1 MKRIKLFCCLAA
13 AALFAAGC
21 GALFRTPEEMAQEE
35 ARIEQLVA
43 QRLSARKYRVNFN
56 FMNPSRGGSRAIDP
70 TYGITVN
77 DKHLISYLPYFGV
90 AYDLPY
96 GGGKGLNFESEIDEY
111 SVRER
116 RDRQVIE
123 FTTKNDEDIFLYHL
137 EVFPNGRADLRV
149 RSRNREQIDY
159 QGHLDEEFDPDEAE
173 TEN

>member
-13 AALFAAGC
+13 AVLLSAGC
-21 GALFRTPEEMAQEE
+21 GALLRTPEEMAQEE

-43 QRLSARKYRVNFN
+43 QRLGARKYRVNFN

-77 DKHLISYLPYFGV
+77 GTHLVSYLPYFGV

-159 QGHLDEEFDPDEAE
+159 QGHLDADFDPDEAE

>member
-13 AALFAAGC
+13 AVLLSAGC
-21 GALFRTPEEMAQEE
+21 GALLRTPEEMAQEE

-43 QRLSARKYRVNFN
+43 QRLGARKYRVNFN

-70 TYGITVN
+70 TYGITIN
-77 DKHLISYLPYFGV
+77 DKHLVSYLPYFGV

-159 QGHLDEEFDPDEAE
+159 QGHLDADFDPDEAE